1 MDTLFQFLLTIISIN
16 LIYIV
21 EVTLSCLVLQFD
33 AQVQWFKNNTKYIN
47 YLRLIMCDE
56 SNGPDPI
63 L

>member
-33 AQVQWFKNNTKYIN
+33 ALVQWFKNNTKYIN